1 MKKVIIFYSIVAIL
15 LICILPWT
23 TPVKKTL
30 NAVKLDAEGNELGT
44 VQIQLEGKKRDYL
57 FRTDR
62 FDVDITPFDN
72 FQSFGEV
79 LNEKNV
85 PDVIWKLDG
94 EISYVRS
101 GLSYKD
107 ELRPTASSLILAFN
121 RKMDRFILFD
131 MSEEFRYVASTKEE
145 ITSQELLEYFSELL
159 EQTWFYKPETA

>member
-1 MKKVIIFYSIVAIL
+1 MKESIEVKKVIIFYSIVAIL
-15 LICILPWT
+15 LVCILPWT

-72 FQSFGEV
+72 FQSFGEA
-79 LNEKNV
+79 LNGKNV

-94 EISYVRS
+94 DISYVHY

-107 ELRPTASSLILAFN
+107 ELRPAIILIPGRSGSLGIGKANIQRAIERAVGADIL
-121 RKMDRFILFD
+121 
-131 MSEEFRYVASTKEE
+131 
-145 ITSQELLEYFSELL
+145 
-159 EQTWFYKPETA
+159 